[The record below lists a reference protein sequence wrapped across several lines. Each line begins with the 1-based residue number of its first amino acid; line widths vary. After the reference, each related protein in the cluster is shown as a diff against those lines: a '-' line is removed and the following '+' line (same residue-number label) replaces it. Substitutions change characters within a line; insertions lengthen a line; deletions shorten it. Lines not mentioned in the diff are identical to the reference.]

1 MFVMTNIGYVPL
13 SRVREARLTKSFDYT
28 LYLDEGERA
37 DVTGREWDRVMRESR
52 PLFPAAPGTTILAE
66 RSQWMEGE
74 DSLEELACIGW
85 SPGLL
90 GDLTPVSMAHGP
102 IFNALAVKHP
112 CGHVET
118 FDGERYPSLDAF
130 RAAEAAAM
138 PDAGSAQGDP
148 ANPANVSA

>member
-1 MFVMTNIGYVPL
+1 MFVATTIGYVPL
-13 SRVREARLTKSFDYT
+13 SRVREVRLTKSFDYA

-66 RSQWMEGE
+66 HSQWIEGE
-74 DSLEELACIGW
+74 DSFYELACIGW
-85 SPGLL
+85 SPGPL

-102 IFNALAVKHP
+102 IFNAVAVKHP

-118 FDGERYPSLDAF
+118 FDGERYASLDAF
-130 RAAEAAAM
+130 RAAEAAEL
-138 PDAGSAQGDP
+138 PDAGKAQGDP
-148 ANPANVSA
+148 VYPANVSA